1 MLNANNQKVVIS
13 YIKYYYVKG
22 IAQVIYSPL
31 LFWAFNSSTFWFT
44 YTALIS
50 GAFGQTKKALTGQYS
65 WCLAA
70 KESSI
75 FFRILPKT
83 ALKQE

>member
-22 IAQVIYSPL
+22 IAQVFYSPL
-31 LFWAFNSSTFWFT
+31 LFA

-65 WCLAA
+65 
-70 KESSI
+70 
-75 FFRILPKT
+75 
-83 ALKQE
+83 